1 MGEDREG
8 RVPSSSMSQSSIAG
22 GVRPS
27 TAPQALQRRPPQ
39 SPTQQRSRS
48 NESAS
53 TSQQGAVNAQSQI
66 SGTASLQRPYAGPGW
81 TNGEKAEA
89 MSLIKEITALGLD
102 PAQLV
107 KAGIRS
113 DIVAVCCR
121 ELNLPFAPEETLA
134 GAPST
139 AVLNSPLSTTAGIP
153 VIAESSVQGRKGS
166 EWRGAPA
173 SLPSRPGWS
182 DAHREGRSK
191 GRQTGSRQ
199 PATSLEG
206 GDEIKSLTAGT
217 GVDKPKRQ
225 RSKSQRHKELV
236 TGLDNDEGQEKEDML
251 QREKTADDTTSH
263 FSSTPPSAA
272 SSLGLDKTLPMQAQ
286 LQRAPPLPLSPS
298 AILNPSSAV
307 EAMRQAA
314 LASMRRKKAA
324 GEHDAEKPTV
334 QAPALS
340 QLSNRSEVGNP
351 ALEGP
356 KVAQLAGLPADV
368 PRGPR
373 AARNLY
379 YDIDAPQEHQN
390 PGLEQAL
397 QDDGIEAATGEEEQE
412 GAKSVGASSA
422 VPSSAID
429 ASFSEPD
436 PRQAKRPRV
445 SYADDYSWDVDTPIG
460 EVDLEAPLPS
470 LDANPVN
477 SAPSSGSLI
486 RDVRTRATQ
495 RRGRQRPVAAD
506 LNESSSNVHAFPA
519 RPQPFLSGPHW
530 QRLVLD
536 CSDDEDEGSD
546 VRGEAASKQI
556 RQESTAFIAEIW
568 KRIGVDDE
576 SKIASPLPEVG
587 TPGLD
592 STVSTA
598 RASPRLSNVA
608 SLSKKEEEIRRMTA
622 KIQAMEKRRGQAP
635 SDPQMV
641 ASAARIAV
649 EGSKDE
655 GGLQKQ
661 RHEAAIVD
669 VPQAKDKAAMTS
681 TVGLLEQDHQRR
693 GKDCPISLTLP
704 LCIQDSNQQAA
715 MRFTNLADSPTASED
730 DEVRDLCA
738 FWRAER
744 TSSRARWA
752 VRNQSSIPRYES
764 PFSRYPGLR
773 QMLKKT

>member
-1 MGEDREG
+1 MKARKRASGRSSQHQAEPPRRKQDSSDEDSSEVEEGQLVVGEDREG
-8 RVPSSSMSQSSIAG
+8 RGSSSSMSQSFLAG
-22 GVRPS
+22 SARPS
-27 TAPQALQRRPPQ
+27 TAPQAPQRRPPQ

-48 NESAS
+48 NEGAS

-66 SGTASLQRPYAGPGW
+66 SGTASLQHPYAGPGW

-121 ELNLPFAPEETLA
+121 ELNLPFALEETLA

-139 AVLNSPLSTTAGIP
+139 AVVYSPLSTAASFP
-153 VIAESSVQGRKGS
+153 VVAESSEQGRKGS
-166 EWRGAPA
+166 ERKGAPA

-191 GRQTGSRQ
+191 GKQTESRQ
-199 PATSLEG
+199 PATPLEG
-206 GDEIKSLTAGT
+206 GDEVKSLAAGA
-217 GVDKPKRQ
+217 VSAKPKRQ
-225 RSKSQRHKELV
+225 RTKSQRHKELV
-236 TGLDNDEGQEKEDML
+236 TGFDNDEGQETKNML
-251 QREKTADDTTSH
+251 QREKAADDTTLH
-263 FSSTPPSAA
+263 FSSTPPSAV
-272 SSLGLDKTLPMQAQ
+272 SSLGQDKTLPMQVQ
-286 LQRAPPLPLSPS
+286 LQHAPPLPFSPS

-324 GEHDAEKPTV
+324 GELD
-334 QAPALS
+334 
-340 QLSNRSEVGNP
+340 RSEIGNP

-397 QDDGIEAATGEEEQE
+397 QDDGIEAATGEEGQE

-422 VPSSAID
+422 VPSSAVD

-470 LDANPVN
+470 LNANPVN

-495 RRGRQRPVAAD
+495 RRGRRRPVAAD

-519 RPQPFLSGPHW
+519 RPQPFLSGPQW

-536 CSDDEDEGSD
+536 CSDDEDEDSD
-546 VRGEAASKQI
+546 AREEAASKQI

-592 STVSTA
+592 STASTA

-622 KIQAMEKRRGQAP
+622 KIQAMEKRRGQVP

-655 GGLQKQ
+655 EGLQKQ
-661 RHEAAIVD
+661 RHEAAIKD
-669 VPQAKDKAAMTS
+669 VPQAKDKTAMIS

-704 LCIQDSNQQAA
+704 LCIQDSNRQAA
-715 MRFTNLADSPTASED
+715 MRFTNLADSPTTSED
-730 DEVRDLCA
+730 DEVRDLSA

-744 TSSRARWA
+744 TSSRACWA
-752 VRNQSSIPRYES
+752 VRR
-764 PFSRYPGLR
+764 
-773 QMLKKT
+773 